1 MQNKTI
7 MRVGRNNITNENEL
21 YLSDEEAEEL
31 KEIVRGSRLDRAR
44 TFYQI
49 LKEL

>member
-1 MQNKTI
+1 
-7 MRVGRNNITNENEL
+7 MRVGRNQLTNEAEI
-21 YLSDEEAEEL
+21 YLSEEEAEEL

-44 TFYQI
+44 TFYKI